1 MLGDERDEVCV
12 LAPTGTLGYGFNM
25 ADFVRCADEY
35 APSVIAVD
43 AGSTDPGPYYL
54 GAGVSFTS
62 KIEIEHELEIII
74 GTALRLGVPVIV
86 GSSGGAGADAH
97 LAWTKDIVLDLADR
111 LGWTFNLATIS
122 SELSAEYVLEKLK
135 LGEVITF
142 ESDVALTADAVAG
155 SRRIVA
161 QMGPEPIVAAL
172 QSGAQVILAG
182 RSCDDA
188 LFAAYP
194 ILRGFDRGLATH
206 MGKILECGAIA
217 CEPQAMDVM
226 VGILRQ
232 DHFDLVPGSATRR
245 CTVTSVAAHSLYER
259 EDPVLQPGPGG
270 AIDLSETS
278 LTQLSPNTVRVH
290 GTTWIPTRAYTVKM
304 EGVTQTG
311 YRTIS
316 LAGIRC
322 PSMIYELN
330 YVLDEVRRRTEAYF
344 EEMGIHAST
353 YQLLYRIYGR
363 DGVMRE
369 LEPVRNALPHE
380 IGLVMEVVA
389 ASQELSQAIC
399 HHLSGALL
407 HVDYPGQFND
417 AGNLAFPYSPSEIA
431 MGAVYEFSIY
441 HLLHLS
447 DPAEPFRTQLESI
460 HP

>member
-1 MLGDERDEVCV
+1 MPDQERDSVAV
-12 LAPTGTLGYGFNM
+12 LAPTGTLGYGFNV
-25 ADFVRCADEY
+25 ADFLRCADEY
-35 APSVIAVD
+35 SPSVIAVD

-62 KIEIEHELEIII
+62 KLEVEHELEVII
-74 GTALRLGVPVIV
+74 GTGLRLGVPVIV

-97 LAWTKDIVLDLADR
+97 LAWTKEIVLHLAER
-111 LGWTFNLATIS
+111 LGWSFNLATIS
-122 SELSAEYVLEKLK
+122 SELSADYVLAKLA

-142 ESDVALTADAVAG
+142 ESGSALTPEAVSG

-172 QSGAQVILAG
+172 QSGAQVVLAG

-188 LFAAYP
+188 LFSAYP
-194 ILRGFDRGLATH
+194 IWRGHDRGLATH

-232 DHFDLVPGSATRR
+232 DHFDLTPGSATRL

-259 EDPVLQPGPGG
+259 EDPVFQAGPGG

-278 LTQLSPNTVRVH
+278 LTQVTPNTVRVH
-290 GTTWIPTRAYTVKM
+290 GTTWIPTNTYTVKM
-304 EGVTQTG
+304 EGVTETG
-311 YRTIS
+311 FRTIS
-316 LAGIRC
+316 IAGIRC
-322 PSMIYELN
+322 PSMIVELD
-330 YVLDEVRRRTEAYF
+330 YVLAEVRRRTERYF
-344 EEMGIHAST
+344 NEMGIVPEA
-353 YQLLYRIYGR
+353 YKLLYHIYGR

-369 LEPVRNALPHE
+369 LEPLRHALPHE

-389 ASQELSQAIC
+389 QSQEMSQAIC
-399 HHLSGALL
+399 HHVSGALL

-417 AGNLAFPYSPSEIA
+417 AGNLAFPYSPSEVP
-431 MGAVYEFSIY
+431 MGSVYEFSIY
-441 HLLHLS
+441 HLLHLD
-447 DPAEPFRTQLESI
+447 DPAEPFRIRLESV

>member
-1 MLGDERDEVCV
+1 MPADERREVAV
-12 LAPTGTLGYGFNM
+12 LAPTGTLGYGFNV
-25 ADFVRCADEY
+25 ADFIRCADEY
-35 APSVIAVD
+35 SPSVIAVD

-62 KIEIEHELEIII
+62 KMEIEHELEVII

-97 LAWTKDIVLDLADR
+97 LEWTEDIVLNLAKR
-111 LGWTFNLATIS
+111 LGWSFKLATIS
-122 SELSAEYVLEKLK
+122 SELRAEYVLEKLA

-142 ESDVALTADAVAG
+142 ESGSALTADDVLG

-172 QSGAQVILAG
+172 QSGAQVVLAG

-194 ILRGFDRGLATH
+194 ISQGYDRGLATH

-232 DHFDLVPGSATRR
+232 DHFDVVPGSATRR
-245 CTVTSVAAHSLYER
+245 CTVTSIAAHSLYER
-259 EDPVLQPGPGG
+259 EDPVFQAGPGG
-270 AIDLSETS
+270 AIDLSETA
-278 LTQLSPNTVRVH
+278 LTQISPNTVRVH
-290 GTTWIPTRAYTVKM
+290 GTTWIPTSTYTVKM
-304 EGVTQTG
+304 EGVKETG
-311 YRTIS
+311 CRTIS
-316 LAGIRC
+316 IAGIRC
-322 PSMIYELN
+322 PSMIDELD
-330 YVLDEVRRRTEAYF
+330 YVLGEVRHRTERYF
-344 EEMGIHAST
+344 KEMGIEAST
-353 YQLLYRIYGR
+353 FRLLYHIYGR

-369 LEPVRNALPHE
+369 LEPLSQTVPHE
-380 IGLVMEVVA
+380 VGLVMEVVA
-389 ASQELSQAIC
+389 QSQEISQAIC
-399 HHLSGALL
+399 HHVSGALL

-417 AGNLAFPYSPSEIA
+417 AGNLAFPYSPSEIP
-431 MGAVYEFSIY
+431 MGSVYEFSIY

-447 DPAEPFRTQLESI
+447 DPTEPFRTRLQSI